1 MENFKYK
8 LAVFLF
14 LLIAFLGYTATLYYS
29 DSEQAETPNELA
41 QQGRLLWQDK
51 NCTSCHQFYGLGGH
65 LGPDLTNVYSR
76 RSPEYIAA
84 FLKSGTAVM
93 PNYNLSDT
101 VIESF
106 IEFFKYTNTTGIA
119 DPTSFSKNLDG
130 TLSQPKN

>member
-1 MENFKYK
+1 METFRYK
-8 LAVFLF
+8 IAVFLF
-14 LLIAFLGYTATLYYS
+14 LLIAFLGYSATLYYS
-29 DSEQAETPNELA
+29 DTPQAETPNPLA
-41 QQGRLLWQDK
+41 QKGRLLWQDK

-65 LGPDLTNVYSR
+65 LGPDLTNVHAR

-93 PNYNLSDT
+93 PNYNLSDAE
-101 VIESF
+101 IASF
-106 IEFFKYTNTTGIA
+106 LAFFKYTNTTGIA